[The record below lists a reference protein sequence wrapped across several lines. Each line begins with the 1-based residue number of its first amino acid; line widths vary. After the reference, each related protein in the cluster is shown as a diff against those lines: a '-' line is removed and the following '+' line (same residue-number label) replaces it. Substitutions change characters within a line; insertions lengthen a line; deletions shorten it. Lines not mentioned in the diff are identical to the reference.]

1 MFAVKQIVL
10 RPDDDAVRS
19 LLLLLL
25 LRWLTTSTARQSAA
39 TSKEIEVMKGI
50 HHDNIVQYLGTL
62 VKDNILN
69 IFMEYIPPAITP
81 YVPCGLAIG

>member
-1 MFAVKQIVL
+1 
-10 RPDDDAVRS
+10 
-19 LLLLLL
+19 
-25 LRWLTTSTARQSAA
+25 
-39 TSKEIEVMKGI
+39 MKGI